1 MNTPEHQPEHKAV
14 NTPEHKPPDKPALHM
29 PLLPARRS
37 FWLLWLHAALALGV
51 SLLPD
56 WRFGWYLVLGIS
68 VLLWLVD
75 ALWVLP
81 KPALRLERP
90 LPTSLSV
97 GVETPL
103 ALISHN
109 TGRRALTFQL
119 YDHYPASFKASGLP
133 IKLHLARDERAES
146 HYLIKP
152 LQRGLM
158 RFARTQIRVLSP
170 LQLWWR
176 NSSLPLDAAVKV
188 YPNFTAI
195 AQYALLATD
204 NHLSHLGI
212 MKRRRRGEGQDFHQL
227 REYRAGD
234 SLRQIDWKAS
244 ARMQKP
250 VAREYQDERDQ
261 EIIFLL
267 DCSHR
272 MLAQDDELSH
282 FDHTLNAALLLS
294 HIALKQ
300 GDAVG
305 LGTFGNRAYRE
316 RWLKPRKGQPCL
328 NQMLNALYDLQA
340 GTQAPD
346 FSQAATELLIRQKK
360 RALVIVLSNLRDE
373 DTDDLIPALHLLGN
387 RHLLLFA
394 SMQEQALHA
403 QLAQPVDHIEDALT
417 YAATEH
423 YLSARAQTLRQIR
436 AQGVLC
442 LDVAPA
448 QLSTGLINSYLDIKR
463 KGSL

>member
-1 MNTPEHQPEHKAV
+1 MQ
-14 NTPEHKPPDKPALHM
+14 M
-29 PLLPARRS
+29 PLLPARPS
-37 FWLLWLHAALALGV
+37 FWLLLANIAVALLVSIVPGWLTLWYITLGA
-51 SLLPD
+51 
-56 WRFGWYLVLGIS
+56 S
-68 VLLWLVD
+68 VLLWLLD
-75 ALWVLP
+75 ALLAFP
-81 KPALRLERP
+81 KPKLRLERK
-90 LPTSLSV
+90 LPQSLSV
-97 GVETPL
+97 GVETTL
-103 ALISHN
+103 QLISHN
-109 TGRRALTFQL
+109 EGRRALTLQL
-119 YDHYPASFKASGLP
+119 YDHYPASFNAHGLP
-133 IKLHLARDERAES
+133 IKIRLAPDQNAETS
-146 HYLIKP
+146 YGIKP

-158 RFARTQIRVLSP
+158 RFAQVQPRVLSP

-176 NSSLPLDAAVKV
+176 NSNLPLAAEVRV
-188 YPNFTAI
+188 YPNFAAI
-195 AQYALLATD
+195 SQYALLATD

-250 VAREYQDERDQ
+250 IAREYQDERDQ

-272 MLAQDDELSH
+272 MLAKDDELAH
-282 FDHTLNAALLLS
+282 FDHTLNAILLLS
-294 HIALKQ
+294 HVALKQ

-305 LGTFGNRAYRE
+305 LGTFGNSEYSE

-340 GTQAPD
+340 STQAPD

-360 RALVIVLSNLRDE
+360 RALVVVLSNLRDE
-373 DTDDLIPALHLLGN
+373 DTDDLIPALHMLRN

-394 SMQEQALHA
+394 SMQEQALNA
-403 QLAQPVDHIEDALT
+403 QLEAPVDNLEDALH

-423 YLSARAQTLRQIR
+423 YLAARAHTLQKIG

-442 LDVAPA
+442 LDVPPA
-448 QLSTGLINSYLDIKR
+448 DLSAGLINSYLDIKR
-463 KGSL
+463 SGVL

>member
-1 MNTPEHQPEHKAV
+1 MQ
-14 NTPEHKPPDKPALHM
+14 M
-29 PLLPARRS
+29 PFLPARRS
-37 FWLLWLHAALALGV
+37 FWLLLANIAVALLVSIVPEWVVLWYATLGG
-51 SLLPD
+51 S
-56 WRFGWYLVLGIS
+56 I
-68 VLLWLVD
+68 LLWLLD
-75 ALWVLP
+75 ALLTLP
-81 KPALRLERP
+81 KPKLMVERK
-90 LPTSLSV
+90 LPQSLSV
-97 GVETPL
+97 GVETTL
-103 ALISHN
+103 TLISHN
-109 TGRRALTFQL
+109 EGQRNLTLQL
-119 YDHYPASFKASGLP
+119 YDHYPASFHTHGLP
-133 IKLHLARDERAES
+133 IKLRLAPGENAEAS
-146 HYLIKP
+146 YSIKP

-158 RFARTQIRVLSP
+158 KFTQVQARVLSP

-176 NSSLPLDAAVKV
+176 NVSLPLEAEVRI
-188 YPNFTAI
+188 YPNFAAI
-195 AQYALLATD
+195 SQYALLATD

-272 MLAQDDELSH
+272 MLAKDDELSH
-282 FDHTLNAALLLS
+282 FDHTLNAILLLS

-305 LGTFGNRAYRE
+305 LGTFGNNTYSD

-340 GTQAPD
+340 STQAPD

-373 DTDDLIPALHLLGN
+373 DTDDLIPALHMLRN

-394 SMQEQALHA
+394 SMQEQALNQ
-403 QLAQPVDHIEDALT
+403 QLAEPVDNLEDALH

-423 YLSARAQTLRQIR
+423 YLSARTQTLQKIS

-442 LDVAPA
+442 MDVPPA
-448 QLSTGLINSYLDIKR
+448 DLSTGLINSYLDIKR
-463 KGSL
+463 SGAL